1 MKVFF
6 TFEGMPM
13 ITFEGDKNRA
23 HTLYPDDP
31 FKKCKRGDL
40 GVTNQVRE
48 NAGLIGI
55 RLVDDKTY
63 GPTGEEGY
71 ATNIFGRFEDDLDR
85 FMSEV
90 EDEQVVYITEEK
102 I

>member
-1 MKVFF
+1 M
-6 TFEGMPM
+6 
-13 ITFEGDKNRA
+13 
-23 HTLYPDDP
+23 
-31 FKKCKRGDL
+31 
-40 GVTNQVRE
+40 
-48 NAGLIGI
+48 
-55 RLVDDKTY
+55 DDKTY